1 MTSAP
6 AIGFEYRPSW
16 LPRRALMLM
25 SCLALLAIG
34 LCGLELWQQAVLA
47 AALVLIAARAARHL
61 TATPVSAAGWSADA
75 GWTLH
80 LLAHEDVP
88 VTLASFRVLG
98 PFVLLRLKTAG
109 QAVHVLLLA
118 PDNSDADI
126 RRRLRMRLATMAL
139 GEAVPRL

>member
-1 MTSAP
+1 
-6 AIGFEYRPSW
+6 
-16 LPRRALMLM
+16 MLM
-25 SCLALLAIG
+25 SCLALLAVA
-34 LCGLELWQQAVLA
+34 LCGLELWQQALLA
-47 AALVLIAARAARHL
+47 LLVALTTAR
-61 TATPVSAAGWSADA
+61 TACNLAMTSVTAAGWSADA

-80 LLAHEDVP
+80 LLGHEDVP

-98 PFVLLRLKTAG
+98 PFVLLRLKTPAR
-109 QAVHVLLLA
+109 AVHVLLLA